1 MLGIGHRLDKA
12 TKQKILGERAKDF
25 NTKYDNLTSTGINPD
40 DAVKTLNSEDF
51 QKRHQCQ
58 PEPEPYNV
66 SKNINALGGTVN
78 QGYFEAHKV
87 ISTTKTMFVPMK
99 EQMEKSKQTKPDLE
113 VLQQAKNDFQRMKVR
128 IYKDHLQE
136 DAEIDLGQKK

>member
-51 QKRHQCQ
+51 QKRHQC
-58 PEPEPYNV
+58 
-66 SKNINALGGTVN
+66 
-78 QGYFEAHKV
+78 
-87 ISTTKTMFVPMK
+87 
-99 EQMEKSKQTKPDLE
+99 
-113 VLQQAKNDFQRMKVR
+113 
-128 IYKDHLQE
+128 
-136 DAEIDLGQKK
+136 